1 MKNLLLSAT
10 ILAASTTGTLA
21 TDLTILNAGSKT
33 GSFAMQST
41 AYAQDL
47 GSAYNVTLDIPGD
60 YCVAV
65 KGILPTIDHAVLMPW
80 ASDFESIGRDG
91 EGCAAMNFDS
101 SDVILHTSEATE
113 ICSMSGQDITTV
125 SGQVGH
131 TVPSF
136 IFARLIDR
144 INDVYGTE
152 HTNVPYDGSGATR
165 TALINGEVDYVLTYP
180 KHARYIEQNGGQ
192 CLFSMDDAENGLA
205 LTSDTVWLAFNM
217 NDNET
222 ELLRQKV
229 RDLHADCDS
238 AIATYSDCGKNLQI
252 DLTATDEDIMR
263 TWEQSVNAQRK

>member
-80 ASDFESIGRDG
+80 ASDFES
-91 EGCAAMNFDS
+91 
-101 SDVILHTSEATE
+101 
-113 ICSMSGQDITTV
+113 
-125 SGQVGH
+125 
-131 TVPSF
+131 F

-192 CLFSMDDAENGLA
+192 CLFSMDDAENNLA
-205 LTSDTVWLAFNM
+205 LTADTVWLAFNM
-217 NDNET
+217 DANET

-252 DLTATDEDIMR
+252 DLTATDEDIMQ